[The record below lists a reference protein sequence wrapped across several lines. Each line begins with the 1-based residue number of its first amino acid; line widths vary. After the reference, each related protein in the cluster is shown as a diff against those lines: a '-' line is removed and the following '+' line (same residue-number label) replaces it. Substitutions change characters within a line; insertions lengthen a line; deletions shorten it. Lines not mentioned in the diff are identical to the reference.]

1 MIRIVLRQQLDHA
14 SKPVPVKR
22 EIGHVLVDF
31 RAPGANGVLK
41 IVVAV
46 FQPFVPVLTIEQNGG
61 AIDRVTD
68 KCGGVHGHSPFAGA
82 APPRATGSA
91 RAVPGCRSL
100 KTPRAGSAPVEFA
113 ITPRR
118 PTSAPCRAG
127 RDYSAAGSSSDPTP
141 DSSAACRSRHGWS
154 DFRDGREGCGVAP
167 NLAAWLYP
175 GPARRPDPHASCA

>member
-68 KCGGVHGHSPFAGA
+68 KCGGVHGHPPFAGA
-82 APPRATGSA
+82 APPRRHRLGPRGAGL
-91 RAVPGCRSL
+91 PKFE

-154 DFRDGREGCGVAP
+154 GFRDGREGCGEAP
-167 NLAAWLYP
+167 NLAAWASP
-175 GPARRPDPHASCA
+175 CPPRPPTP